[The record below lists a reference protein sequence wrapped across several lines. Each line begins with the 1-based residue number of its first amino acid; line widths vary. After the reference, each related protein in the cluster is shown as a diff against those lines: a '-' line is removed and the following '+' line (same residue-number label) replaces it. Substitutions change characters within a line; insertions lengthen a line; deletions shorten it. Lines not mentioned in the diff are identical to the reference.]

1 MSKRSPH
8 GDLCVL
14 LLLRFLEDDV
24 FLQFFAVFLEL
35 NLAGDKFLVF
45 ARPIR
50 LACLLVFD
58 LDEIIL

>member
-1 MSKRSPH
+1 MAVFGVFRLF
-8 GDLCVL
+8 LCL
-14 LLLRFLEDDV
+14 LEDNV
-24 FLQFFAVFLEL
+24 FLQFLAVFLEL

-50 LACLLVFD
+50 LACLLAFD